1 MPAFL
6 SSLALGA
13 FTIGTEGFMIAG
25 ILPLMASDLSVSVAK
40 AGYLVTAF
48 SLTYAFGSP
57 ILAMIT
63 GNLNRKTILSLGLI
77 AFTLSNLLSAYADSF
92 ISLLLIRIFL
102 GLSAGLFMPNASAYA
117 ANAVEPERRGRA
129 LSFVYSGMTVALVV
143 GVPLGT
149 FLGSEFGWR
158 STFLGVAALASLS
171 LLGVLFFLPE
181 QSPSRP
187 ILLKE
192 RLSFLRQTRF
202 LNILL
207 LTIFG
212 LGGAFTVYTYLAEY
226 LQRTIGLPASGI
238 GFVLMMFGFASALG
252 NQIGGYSS
260 DKGGAKNVALT
271 ASLVLF
277 FAFLSL
283 SYMELID
290 SLQLRTA
297 VILLLIVFWG
307 LAGWAFTPAQQS
319 RLVSL
324 QPESSSVLLSL
335 NASAIYI
342 GISLGSL
349 VGSTVVAHSSV
360 GNLGIAGAAFELSG
374 LILLII
380 TSGRPLF
387 RKRSLIGNT

>member
-1 MPAFL
+1 
-6 SSLALGA
+6 
-13 FTIGTEGFMIAG
+13 MIAG
-25 ILPLMASDLSVSVAK
+25 ILPLMASDLSVSIAQ
-40 AGYLVTAF
+40 AGYLVTVF
-48 SLTYAFGSP
+48 SFTYAFGSP
-57 ILAMIT
+57 ILAMAT
-63 GNLNRKTILSLGLI
+63 GNLNRKTSLSLGLI
-77 AFTLSNLLSAYADSF
+77 AFTLSNLLSAVADSF
-92 ISLLLIRIFL
+92 ISLLLIRFFL
-102 GLSAGLFMPNASAYA
+102 GLSAGLFMPTASAYA

-129 LSFVYSGMTVALVV
+129 LSFVYSGMTIALVL

-158 STFLGVAALASLS
+158 ATFLGVAVLASLS

-192 RLSFLRQTRF
+192 RLSFLRQGRI

-207 LTIFG
+207 LTILG
-212 LGGAFTVYTYLAEY
+212 LSGAFSIYTYLAEY
-226 LQRTIGLPASGI
+226 LHRIIGLPASGI
-238 GFVLMMFGFASALG
+238 GFVLMTFGFASALG

-260 DKGGAKNVALT
+260 DKGGARNVVLS
-271 ASLVLF
+271 ASLILF

-283 SYMELID
+283 SYMDRIA
-290 SLQLRTA
+290 SVQLRT
-297 VILLLIVFWG
+297 VIIFLLIALWG

-335 NASAIYI
+335 NASAIYV

-349 VGSTVVAHSSV
+349 VGSTIVAHSSV
-360 GNLGIAGAAFELSG
+360 SNLGIAGATFELLG
-374 LILLII
+374 FVLIAI
-380 TSGRPLF
+380 TSNRSLFKKRPLVE
-387 RKRSLIGNT
+387 NA